1 MTPLPLFSEM
11 PIKVAEEAVDSAL
24 DDHLLHGLKS
34 QCVFLILLDSKKCLP
49 LIDQLNADKNP
60 SEK

>member
-1 MTPLPLFSEM
+1 M
-11 PIKVAEEAVDSAL
+11 PVKVEEEAMGSAL
-24 DDHLLHGLKS
+24 GAHLLHGLKS
-34 QCVFLILLDSKKCLP
+34 RCVFLILLGSKKCLP